1 MKNVIIGLTTFVL
14 LLAINSSVFAQEDME
29 DKIGAPEASITAEY
43 KLPYPGMLPDS
54 PFYKLKTL
62 RDKIVLGL
70 ISDHNKKAAKYLEMA
85 DKQLYSALKVAEK
98 GNVPLALHTAFKGEH
113 NMTLLVDN
121 LRAVLYSGGD
131 MDFKVISQAH
141 QASAKHQE
149 LLQGMMGRGQEN
161 EKEQFAV
168 IMEFSTRNNNQL
180 SKLEEE
186 ATYSADLLM
195 DEFPDQPTQ

>member
-1 MKNVIIGLTTFVL
+1 MKRIIIGFSLFFLVL
-14 LLAINSSVFAQEDME
+14 ILNSNVLAQEDME

-43 KLPYPGMLPDS
+43 KLPYPGMLPDNR
-54 PFYKLKTL
+54 FYKLKTL

-70 ISDHNKKAAKYLEMA
+70 ISDQNKKAAKYLEMA

-98 GNVPLALHTAFKGEH
+98 DNISLALHTAFKGEH

-131 MDFKVISQAH
+131 MDFKVINQAH
-141 QASAKHQE
+141 LASAKHQE
-149 LLQGMMGRGQEN
+149 LLQGMMGRSQGN
-161 EKEQFAV
+161 EKEQFA
-168 IMEFSTRNNNQL
+168 IIIEFSTRNNNQL

-186 ATYSADLLM
+186 ATSTADLL
-195 DEFPDQPTQ
+195 

>member
-1 MKNVIIGLTTFVL
+1 MIMRNVFIGLTTFVL
-14 LLAINSSVFAQEDME
+14 LLAISSNVIAQDSMNQEAE
-29 DKIGAPEASITAEY
+29 VTEASITAEY

-54 PFYKLKTL
+54 RFYKFKTL

-98 GNVPLALHTAFKGEH
+98 GNVPLSLHTAFKGEH

-121 LRAVLYSGGD
+121 LRNVLYSGD
-131 MDFKVISQAH
+131 NMDFKVINQAH
-141 QASAKHQE
+141 LASAKHKE
-149 LLQGMMGRGQEN
+149 LLRGMMGRSQGN

-168 IMEFSTRNNNQL
+168 IIEFSTRNDNQL

-186 ATYSADLLM
+186 ATSTANLL
-195 DEFPDQPTQ
+195 